1 VKTKTKQFSMVF
13 IKSDD
18 FFTVLKEKSIRSKDT
33 PHENLR
39 EFLQLNEENPQL
51 LLLKNIRRTLEL
63 MS

>member
-1 VKTKTKQFSMVF
+1 MVF